1 MRGASGCSAAWNK
14 LMLILPKCIPARRL
28 TLDAAIGYAID
39 TYTSP
44 DRRALRSAARR
55 GYLGFIIRDE
65 GPDLDNILCTIKLN
79 QQRHVVIRP
88 PSPACPPGCARHRG
102 PRGARHTLWV
112 RCPPGSP
119 RSRPA

>member
-1 MRGASGCSAAWNK
+1 MRGAPGCSAAWNK
-14 LMLILPKCIPARRL
+14 LMLKLCEVHPRTL
-28 TLDAAIGYAID
+28 SLDAAIGYAID

-44 DRRALRSAARR
+44 DRRTLRRAAGR
-55 GYLGFIIRDE
+55 GYLGYI
-65 GPDLDNILCTIKLN
+65 PAKVQVLCTIKLN

-88 PSPACPPGCARHRG
+88 PSPAYPPGCARHRG